1 MSEKTTTDRRSF
13 LKLASVGA
21 ASVGAASV
29 VATAGAQS
37 VSADEKQPDNT
48 TGYTE
53 TDHVKKVYELARF

>member
-1 MSEKTTTDRRSF
+1 MSKENATDRRSF

-21 ASVGAASV
+21 AGAV

-37 VSADEKQPDNT
+37 AQADASQSGDSA
-48 TGYTE
+48 GYSE